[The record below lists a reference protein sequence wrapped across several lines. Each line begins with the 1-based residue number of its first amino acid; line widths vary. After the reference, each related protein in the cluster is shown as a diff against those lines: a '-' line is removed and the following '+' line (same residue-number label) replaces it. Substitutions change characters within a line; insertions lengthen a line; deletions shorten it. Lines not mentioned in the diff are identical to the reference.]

1 MRRPSP
7 ALIVAFA
14 ALVVALG
21 GTAVAAKKT
30 KKYVVTSTKQ
40 ISPKVLSQLR
50 GRTGPMGP
58 TGLQGAPGVNGTAG
72 PAGADGPPGPSN
84 VITGVRNDARIITGA
99 TMAKLTVPPGS
110 WLVVGTFTAWATGST
125 PLSCAFLGGD
135 AVDVA
140 VGTAPVQV
148 TVTRTI
154 DLAAAGD
161 VALQCPAPGSATAS
175 AKNVRVYAIR
185 TGDLQVRSLD

>member
-30 KKYVVTSTKQ
+30 KRYVVSSTKQ

-58 TGLQGAPGVNGTAG
+58 TGLQGLPGVDGTAG
-72 PAGADGPPGPSN
+72 PAGADGPPGPSTI
-84 VITGVRNDARIITGA
+84 VTGVRNDARIITGA
-99 TMAKLTVPPGS
+99 TMAKVTLAPGS
-110 WLVVGTFTAWATGST
+110 WLVVGTFIAWATGPT

-135 AVDVA
+135 AVDTA
-140 VGTAPVQV
+140 VGTAATQV

-154 DLAAAGD
+154 DLAASAD
-161 VALQCPAPGSATAS
+161 VGLQCPAPGGATAS

>member
-58 TGLQGAPGVNGTAG
+58 TGLQGPPGVDGTAG
-72 PAGADGPPGPSN
+72 PAGGDGPPGPSN

-99 TMAKLTVPPGS
+99 TMAKLTLPPGS
-110 WLVVGTFTAWATGST
+110 WLVVGTLTAYGSSATT
-125 PLSCAFLGGD
+125 LSCAFLGGD
-135 AVDVA
+135 SVDVG

-154 DLAAAGD
+154 DLAVAGD
-161 VALQCPAPGSATAS
+161 VALQCPAPVATTS